1 MFKTRMESISS
12 ESGPIRSDAFSRSIR
27 SLPELC
33 RDKKLMFHTIYL
45 SAHVRCSSLLL
56 DWIPVFGYFFLT
68 SFMEWVLVILMW
80 NDQLEKVITL
90 LGDYCCNLVL
100 GGIFDIHILSRLEIS
115 GNMEQS
121 WLLFDILHTFGYIRI
136 PFFEW
141 PMLYYGAFLPFCPV
155 DLRFDDWSW
164 SDPLSEKLFA
174 F

>member
-1 MFKTRMESISS
+1 MESISS

-100 GGIFDIHILSRLEIS
+100 GGIFDIHILSRLWKSAEIWS
-115 GNMEQS
+115 NRDYYLIFSILSVTYVYLSSNGRCFTMG
-121 WLLFDILHTFGYIRI
+121 LF
-136 PFFEW
+136 
-141 PMLYYGAFLPFCPV
+141 C
-155 DLRFDDWSW
+155 RFVQWI
-164 SDPLSEKLFA
+164 
-174 F
+174 